1 MAEPFV
7 LGIWDGHDA
16 GAALLQGSR
25 IVFAVNEERLTR
37 RKLEVGFPRLS
48 IGACLDHAGLSPAD
62 IREIAA
68 STADP
73 AKTLTRLFPGLK
85 EEYYLLR
92 RRKIGPRR
100 FDAFKKRFKYRFTE
114 LSPNFFSRLLS
125 GSHLRGELSALGFR
139 DYRFT
144 LTDHHRDHAEAAAR
158 TSGFDECLVLTLD
171 GVGDGLCGSLWRF
184 RGVALEPLRLLPART
199 SFGIFFEHVTN
210 LMNMRELED
219 EGKVMA
225 LANYAYPI
233 GDSEN
238 PLMNVIRTEGLDIV
252 SPFTST
258 EMFRRLKE
266 IFWRFPSEQ
275 FAFMAQ
281 RVLEKNILDLVRNAL
296 ANTGLNRIA
305 LAGGVF
311 SNVKVNMKIGE
322 LAGLEGMF
330 VFPHMGDGGLAIGA
344 AMRVNHERF
353 GADGYRLG
361 DLYLGPAYGEE
372 DILDALKDGKDSFR
386 RIEDPAREAARLI
399 LKGEIILWFQGRMEI
414 GPRALGNRSILARP
428 DDRGVKDRLNI
439 HVKNRV
445 WYQPF
450 CPSMLIED
458 ADALLELNGQR
469 PGGNR
474 FMTTA
479 FRVRPEALNLM
490 EGVINID
497 GTCRPQFVGDE
508 TPRYRELLE
517 TLKEKLGRGIVLNTS
532 FNVHGEPMV
541 CSPRDALN
549 TLRKTG
555 IRYLFLEDY
564 CVENSD
570 AKTP

>member
-1 MAEPFV
+1 M

-16 GAALLQGSR
+16 GAALLQGDR

-48 IGACLDHAGLSPAD
+48 VRACLDHADLSPAD

-68 STADP
+68 STTDP

-114 LSPNFFSRLLS
+114 LSPNPLSRWLS
-125 GSHLRGELSALGFR
+125 DSHLRGEISVLGFR
-139 DYRFT
+139 EYRLA
-144 LTDHHRDHAEAAAR
+144 LTDHHRGHAEAAAR
-158 TSGFDECLVLTLD
+158 SSSFDECLVLTLD
-171 GVGDGLCGSLWRF
+171 GVGDGLCGSLWHF
-184 RGVALEPLRLLPART
+184 RGGMLELIRRLPGRA

-225 LANYAYPI
+225 LANYAYPVE
-233 GDSEN
+233 DHEN
-238 PLMNVIRTEGLDIV
+238 PLMDIVRTQGLDIV
-252 SPFTST
+252 SPLSST
-258 EMFRRLKE
+258 EMFLKLKI

-296 ANTGLNRIA
+296 AHTGLNKIA

-322 LAGLEGMF
+322 LDGLEGMF
-330 VFPHMGDGGLAIGA
+330 VFPHMGDGGLAMGA
-344 AMRVNHERF
+344 AMEINHERF
-353 GADGYRLG
+353 GVDRYTLR

-372 DILDALKDGKDSFR
+372 DILAALKDGKDPFR
-386 RIEDPAREAARLI
+386 RVESPAREAARLI
-399 LKGEIILWFQGRMEI
+399 LNGEIILWFQGRMEI

-428 DDRGVKDRLNI
+428 DDRGVKNRLNLY
-439 HVKNRV
+439 VKNRV

-458 ADALLELNGQR
+458 APALLALNGQR
-469 PGGNR
+469 VEDNR

-479 FRVRPEALNLM
+479 FLVRPDALKLM

-508 TPRYRELLE
+508 NPRYRDLLL
-517 TLKEKLGRGIVLNTS
+517 TLRGELGRGVVLNTS
-532 FNVHGEPMV
+532 FNIHGEPMV
-541 CSPRDALN
+541 CSPRDALS
-549 TLRKTG
+549 TLKKTG

-570 AKTP
+570 AKVL